1 MPSRH
6 NLWVDFCFLFILVKA
21 LVRLRPFRGKA
32 LRLRSL
38 VALIS
43 EGVGAS
49 VDPVFDEVLFVSN
62 TDEL

>member
-6 NLWVDFCFLFILVKA
+6 NLSFDFCFLFILVKA

-49 VDPVFDEVLFVSN
+49 VDRVFDEVPFVSN

>member
-6 NLWVDFCFLFILVKA
+6 NLRFDFCFLFILVKA

-43 EGVGAS
+43 EGGGAS
-49 VDPVFDEVLFVSN
+49 VDRVFDEVPFVSN